1 MILSL
6 CSPRAFRRIGVTT
19 IAAVF
24 FLILVGGIVRA
35 SGAGMGC
42 PDWPKCFDRWV
53 PPTDESQLPPDYQE
67 IYKDRGYADTTFNA
81 VKTWTEYINRLV
93 GVTIGFLI
101 FLTLLSSLGFLRNDP
116 AVTGLSLASFLLV
129 GFQGWLGSLVVA
141 SNLVPYLITLHMVL
155 ALVLVA
161 LLILVV
167 ARSQRDALTF
177 TAAAPRPALGV
188 LLWLALALSLVQVI
202 LGTQVREHVDMLS
215 KALATTDRSVWV
227 EHMGGG
233 FYVHRTLSLLV
244 LALNAY
250 LARTVLK
257 QGGMSAMLNRSAL
270 ALLFIITVEIV
281 SGAALYYFAIPPVLQ
296 PVHLLLA
303 SLMFGLQFFM
313 IIAYHYGRR
322 AMKLSNNARTS
333 RVMYVEIT

>member
-1 MILSL
+1 MIRSL
-6 CSPRAFRRIGVTT
+6 CSPRAYRSIGTTT

-42 PDWPKCFDRWV
+42 PDWPKCFDRWI

-101 FLTLLSSLGFLRNDP
+101 FLTLLSSLGYLRSDP

-129 GFQGWLGSLVVA
+129 GFQGWLGSVVVS
-141 SNLVPYLITLHMVL
+141 SNLVPYLVTLHMVL

-161 LLILVV
+161 VLILAV
-167 ARSQRDALTF
+167 ARSQRQ
-177 TAAAPRPALGV
+177 TAPFASAASRPALGA
-188 LLWLALALSLVQVI
+188 LLWIVLALSLVQVV
-202 LGTQVREHVDMLS
+202 LGTQVREQVDELS
-215 KALATTDRSVWV
+215 ASLGTTDRTVWV
-227 EHMGGG
+227 EHFGTG

-244 LALNAY
+244 LALNVH
-250 LARTVLK
+250 LARTILK
-257 QGGMSAMLNRSAL
+257 QGGMS
-270 ALLFIITVEIV
+270 
-281 SGAALYYFAIPPVLQ
+281 
-296 PVHLLLA
+296 
-303 SLMFGLQFFM
+303 
-313 IIAYHYGRR
+313 
-322 AMKLSNNARTS
+322 
-333 RVMYVEIT
+333 